1 MTSSFYSLAMS
12 PSRLA
17 PESTAARAWPRYR
30 DNLAR
35 HLIGIARDLQLR
47 LMRHLQEERGHRG
60 LRPSFGLLVALVA
73 QAPRP
78 LSRLARELAISPQAA
93 SQLVALAERAGYLA
107 RSGDPDDRRA
117 RRAVLTPQGE
127 RLVADAVAFLQ
138 EIEADHARRI
148 GDAAYHDFL
157 ATLAKLVRGLDLVP
171 LPDDPRRARAGLLPI
186 LAAHAERELMR
197 ATGRRGHAGLK
208 LSHGQILPLVGP
220 AGARLRDLAALHGVS
235 RQAISATAQ
244 DLEALGHLRREPDPN
259 DRRGVVVRL
268 TAQGTRLIADSVE
281 ALDEL
286 EQAWAVCLAPGELA
300 AFARAAR
307 ALYLAQGL
315 EAELLSD
322 AFDAFDAPRAA
333 DAPGASGA
341 ERAPSR
347 TAGATRGP
355 APSVSD
361 QRARSARAAAAVDA
375 GPGATLRGGRRE
387 ALARLAARLRDR
399 LGERDAARLAAQLV
413 AQPANPSSP

>member
-1 MTSSFYSLAMS
+1 MS
-12 PSRLA
+12 PTRLA

-47 LMRHLQEERGHRG
+47 LMRHLQDEQGHRA

-73 QAPRP
+73 QTPRP

-93 SQLVALAERAGYLA
+93 SQLVVMAERAGYLA
-107 RSGDPDDRRA
+107 RGADPDDRRA
-117 RRAVLTPQGE
+117 CRPVLTAQGE
-127 RLVADAVAFLQ
+127 RLVADGIAFLQ
-138 EIEADHARRI
+138 EIETDHARCLGEAGYR
-148 GDAAYHDFL
+148 DFL
-157 ATLAKLVRGLDLVP
+157 ATLAKLVRGLALVP

-197 ATGRRGHAGLK
+197 ATERRGHAGLK
-208 LSHGQILPLVGP
+208 LSHGQILPLVGL
-220 AGARLRDLAALHGVS
+220 AGVRLRDLAALHGVS

-244 DLEALGHLRREPDPN
+244 DLEALGYLRRDADPH

-268 TAQGTRLIADSVE
+268 TVDGTRLIADSVE

-286 EQAWAVCLAPGELA
+286 EASWDACLAPGELA

-307 ALYLAQGL
+307 TLYLQQGGESEIL
-315 EAELLSD
+315 AGSFAAAERD
-322 AFDAFDAPRAA
+322 QAFDRGDAA
-333 DAPGASGA
+333 ASGA
-341 ERAPSR
+341 PSSAKAPS
-347 TAGATRGP
+347 ASTRAMRP
-355 APSVSD
+355 AD
-361 QRARSARAAAAVDA
+361 
-375 GPGATLRGGRRE
+375 RRE

-399 LGERDAARLAAQLV
+399 LGEQDAARLAAHLVERPLV
-413 AQPANPSSP
+413 ARPPVERAALERPLVERTALERTPNPSSP